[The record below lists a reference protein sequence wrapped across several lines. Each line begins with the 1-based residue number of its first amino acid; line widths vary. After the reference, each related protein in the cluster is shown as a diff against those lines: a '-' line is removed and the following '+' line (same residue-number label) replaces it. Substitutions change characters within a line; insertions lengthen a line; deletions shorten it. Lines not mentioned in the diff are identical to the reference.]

1 MGWAEDEEDEE
12 VLASVVETSTLKFEM
27 TRSALPVNG
36 SVPVWIAWRYCVFA
50 TPWLLVRYSASRFL
64 VIRNADGQV
73 CV

>member
-50 TPWLLVRYSASRFL
+50 TPWLLVRYSA
-64 VIRNADGQV
+64 
-73 CV
+73 